1 MSIVALFVAGIAVL
15 PAFALATWLWLA
27 VTRVHDEMSS
37 FAGFEGMH
45 LEG

>member
-1 MSIVALFVAGIAVL
+1 MSIFALFGAAVAVL
-15 PAFALATWLWLA
+15 PAFALATWVWLA

-45 LEG
+45 LER